1 MDDMEKSN
9 RLASSVDEFC
19 RENSIS
25 RSFYYELQKKKR
37 GPKTM
42 KVGARRLISQEA
54 GAEWRRRME
63 AATEEAEAA
72 EG

>member
-1 MDDMEKSN
+1 MEDFTH
-9 RLASSVDEFC
+9 LASSVNEFC

-42 KVGARRLISQEA
+42 KVGARRLITREA